1 MIQPGLRPR
10 ILIVD
15 DQTAH
20 MGALCDILREHGYD
34 TTGFA
39 SGEAALTRL
48 RKESFDLLL
57 SDLMMPGID
66 GIALVEA
73 ARQLDP
79 ELACVIMTGEGSIA
93 SAVKAMK
100 VGALDYIIKPF
111 KASALLPVLARAL
124 ETRDLRLANAHLE
137 QQLRQHADEL
147 AAANRHLDLARR
159 EAERANLEKSVFL
172 SNMSHELRTPLNGIL
187 GFAQILASDA
197 LPATPQEKQKFAGHI
212 VQSGRHLLT
221 LINEILDLAK
231 IESGTLNMALEA
243 VALDEVFLECHTMV
257 GPLAQQRG
265 VQLNFPPAAGLRLQ
279 ADRTR
284 LKQVL
289 LNLLSNAIKYNRE
302 HGSVFVEC
310 TPRAKDRLRIA
321 VSDTGPG
328 LSEEQLGAIFQPFN
342 RLGRADNAEEGT
354 GLGLALSK
362 RVVEAMQAQ
371 MGVDSTVGAGSTFW
385 IELALQGGEAEIG
398 AAPPAAT
405 GSAPGVPATLP
416 PQAQAPARRA
426 VLYVEDNT
434 TNLKLVT
441 ELIRM
446 RSDLELLFATDGQ
459 RGIELARRHRPAV
472 ILMDLHLPGM
482 DGYETLARLRA
493 DPQTATIR
501 VIAVTANA
509 MSADIARSEASDFFR
524 YITKPIDIDLFN
536 QALDEALNPDALR
549 QHTEPLSQPH

>member
-48 RKESFDLLL
+48 RRESFDLLL

-137 QQLRQHADEL
+137 QQLRQHAEEL

-231 IESGTLNMALEA
+231 IESGTLSMALEA
-243 VALDEVFLECHTMV
+243 VPLDEVFLECHTMV
-257 GPLAQQRG
+257 APLAQQRG
-265 VQLNFPPAAGLRLQ
+265 VQLNFPPPAGLQLR

-284 LKQVL
+284 VKQVL

-342 RLGRADNAEEGT
+342 RLGRADNSEEGT

-371 MGVDSTVGAGSTFW
+371 MGVDSTVGVGSTFW
-385 IELALQGGEAEIG
+385 IEVALQGGEADVG
-398 AAPPAAT
+398 AAPAPGAA
-405 GSAPGVPATLP
+405 SAPAMAPPSAPTPALTL
-416 PQAQAPARRA
+416 RT

-441 ELIRM
+441 ELIRI
-446 RSDLELLFATDGQ
+446 RGDLELLFATDGQ
-459 RGIELARRHRPAV
+459 RGIELARHHRPAV

-493 DPQTATIR
+493 DPQTAGIR

-509 MSADIARSEASDFFR
+509 MSTDIARSEASDFFR
-524 YITKPIDIDLFN
+524 YLTKPLDIDLFN
-536 QALDEALNPDALR
+536 RALDDALDPAALRRHTEALG
-549 QHTEPLSQPH
+549 QPH

>member
-48 RKESFDLLL
+48 RRESFDLLL

-137 QQLRQHADEL
+137 HQLRQHAEEL

-231 IESGTLNMALEA
+231 IESGTLSMALEA
-243 VALDEVFLECHTMV
+243 VPLDQVFLECHTMV
-257 GPLAQQRG
+257 APLAQQRG
-265 VQLNFPPAAGLRLQ
+265 VQLNFPAPAGLQLQ

-284 LKQVL
+284 VKQVL

-342 RLGRADNAEEGT
+342 RLGRADNSEEGT

-371 MGVDSTVGAGSTFW
+371 MGVDSTVGVGSTFW
-385 IELALQGGEAEIG
+385 IEVALQGGEADVG
-398 AAPPAAT
+398 AAPPPSAA
-405 GSAPGVPATLP
+405 SVPATAP
-416 PQAQAPARRA
+416 PAAPAPTLRT

-441 ELIRM
+441 ELIRI
-446 RSDLELLFATDGQ
+446 RGDLELLFATDGQ
-459 RGIELARRHRPAV
+459 RGLELARHHRPAV

-482 DGYETLARLRA
+482 DGYEALARLRA
-493 DPQTATIR
+493 DPQTAGIR

-509 MSADIARSEASDFFR
+509 MSTDIARSEASDFFR
-524 YITKPIDIDLFN
+524 YLTKPLDIDLFN
-536 QALDEALNPDALR
+536 RALDDALAPSALRRQTEALG
-549 QHTEPLSQPH
+549 QPH